1 LQQVVNGVASVLA
14 KSALSPALPA
24 GQDFTSARFP
34 CRHMIAA
41 STKGPGEGS
50 MFDQTLSGTLRNIA
64 IGMVLTAA
72 IVGAAFAL
80 ATA

>member
-1 LQQVVNGVASVLA
+1 
-14 KSALSPALPA
+14 
-24 GQDFTSARFP
+24 
-34 CRHMIAA
+34 MIAA
-41 STKGPGEGS
+41 SAKGPGEGS